1 MLSFDNVSK
10 IYPPDVTA
18 VDGITF
24 DIKEGEIMALIGP
37 SGCGKTTLLKMIN
50 RLIEPTAGTIAI
62 EGRETSRWDATQ
74 LRRHIGYV
82 IQQVGLFPHFTVAEN
97 IGYVL
102 RITGEG
108 KQNQRSKAAELLDLV
123 GMNESYLSR
132 YPRELSGGQAQRVGF
147 ARALAGNPK
156 IILMDEPFGA
166 LDQVTRLQLQD
177 ELLELQ
183 RTLGKTIV
191 FVTHD
196 IQEAMKVGDRVALM
210 RGGKLIQVG
219 TPLEYFNCPKNE
231 FVVDFV
237 GMNDFIHFLQ
247 QFRVRDVMTP
257 TAGSVHHNSQFLQP
271 DTPLAEALRTLLFA
285 GRNMLPVV
293 DREGKMTGQIAFS
306 EIYDALNKSRCSVVS
321 PEASGEQ
328 NQ

>member
-247 QFRVRDVMTP
+247 QFRV
-257 TAGSVHHNSQFLQP
+257 
-271 DTPLAEALRTLLFA
+271 
-285 GRNMLPVV
+285 
-293 DREGKMTGQIAFS
+293 DRK
-306 EIYDALNKSRCSVVS
+306 SVV
-321 PEASGEQ
+321 
-328 NQ
+328 